1 MIVPDT
7 KYAKAEDG
15 THIAYQVI
23 GEGPSD
29 LIFVPWWW
37 NHLDSQWDDPLIAH
51 FLARLARFSRL
62 ILFDMRGIG
71 LSDPA
76 SVRELPT
83 LELWMGDAVAVL
95 DAVGSTQTIVFGHG
109 DGGLVAMLLAA
120 THPERVSGLI
130 LADSYA
136 LLAADE
142 GYDGWDPSVLDGM
155 LAGFADWWG
164 SGNEDWVRLVAP
176 SQANNEAF
184 RGQIARHERRSVS
197 PGAAAAMQLVI
208 GHLDVR
214 QILPAISSPSLV
226 LLHKKNAYMPAF
238 FGRYLAQ
245 RIPNARLVE
254 LNGADHLYWIGDA
267 DAALDEI
274 ERFVTGARSGPRP
287 ERILATVLF
296 TDIEASTTRAAVLGD
311 LRWSRV
317 LERHDALV
325 RRQLQRFRGTEIKTL
340 GDGFL
345 ALFDGPA
352 RAIACANA
360 IRDGVRQI
368 GLETR
373 CGVHTGEVEMTNGD
387 NDVAGMAVHIG
398 QRISSLAGAGEV
410 FVSRTVV
417 DLVVGSGLQ
426 FTDRGEHELKGVP
439 GAWRIFAV
447 DA

>member
-1 MIVPDT
+1 MTMPHTQYTRAD
-7 KYAKAEDG
+7 DG
-15 THIAYQVI
+15 AHIAYQVV

-51 FLARLARFSRL
+51 FLDRLARFSRL

-76 SVRELPT
+76 SLSELPT
-83 LELWMGDAVAVL
+83 LERWMGDAVAVL
-95 DAVGSTQTIVFGHG
+95 DAVGSTEAAVLGHG

-142 GYDGWDPSVLDGM
+142 GYDGWDHSLLDGV
-155 LAGFADWWG
+155 LAGFADLWG
-164 SGNEDWVRLVAP
+164 SGDKGWVRLVAP
-176 SQANNEAF
+176 SQADNEAF
-184 RGQIARHERRSVS
+184 RDQLARHERRSVS
-197 PGAAAAMQLVI
+197 PGAAATMQLVI

-214 QILPAISSPSLV
+214 HVLSAISAPCLV
-226 LLHKKNAYMPAF
+226 LLHQDNAYVPAF
-238 FGRYLAQ
+238 FGRYLAE

-254 LNGADHLYWIGDA
+254 LSGADHLYWIGDA

-274 ERFVTGARSGPRP
+274 ERLVTGARSVPRP
-287 ERILATVLF
+287 ERVLATVLF
-296 TDIEASTTRAAVLGD
+296 TDIEGSTTRAAVLGD
-311 LRWSRV
+311 LRWSHV

-325 RRQLQRFRGTEIKTL
+325 RRELQRFRGIEIKTL

-345 ALFDGPA
+345 AVFDGPA

-360 IRDGVRQI
+360 IRDGVREI
-368 GLETR
+368 GLEVR
-373 CGVHTGEVEMTNGD
+373 AGIHTGEVEMTN

-410 FVSRTVV
+410 LVSRTVV

-426 FTDRGEHELKGVP
+426 FTDRGEHVLKGVP
-439 GAWRIFAV
+439 GPWRIFAV
-447 DA
+447 NT